1 VLSRRLSVIAK
12 RAQEIEPFLVMEVL
26 ERAVAL
32 EAQGEN
38 VIHLEIGEP
47 DFQTPDCIQEAAIQ
61 ALRDGKTGY
70 THSLGI
76 LPLREAIA
84 EHYHA
89 RYGVEVSPDRILVT
103 TGTSPAMWMIF
114 AAILETGDQVLL
126 SDPHYACYPNFI
138 RFCGG
143 EPVGVDVFEEDGFQ
157 LRPEAVRNGVDRRT
171 KAILINSPANP
182 TGTLLSAERMAA
194 IAEMGPLVLS
204 DEIYHGLVYEGREHS
219 ILEFTDRAVVLN
231 GFSKAFAMTGWRLGY
246 VIVPPELI
254 RPLQKMHQNFFISA
268 NAFVQAAGVAAL
280 REGQGETARM
290 PPLSRPRPA
299 PPGVRRGHGADGGVL
314 CVRQCQTLHHRLPRL
329 RLRDPGTGQGGR
341 RPRDRLR
348 PERGGLPALLLCAVA
363 GRSAGS
369 LEPPGGFPGPPEVV
383 LPRVETG
390 THVNRRGDCDDCQ
403 AERQLQHHHAR
414 GAPEPGRHAG
424 AGDLRHREGRGR
436 YRRRGHRRLRQG
448 DHPARHHGERPG

>member
-290 PPLSRPRPA
+290 RAVYDERRRFLVPGLRRLGFGVATEPTGAFYVFANAKRFTTDSRAFAFEILEQAKVGVAPGIDFGRNGEGYLRFSYARSLEDLREALSR
-299 PPGVRRGHGADGGVL
+299 
-314 CVRQCQTLHHRLPRL
+314 
-329 RLRDPGTGQGGR
+329 
-341 RPRDRLR
+341 
-348 PERGGLPALLLCAVA
+348 
-363 GRSAGS
+363 
-369 LEPPGGFPGPPEVV
+369 LEGF
-383 LPRVETG
+383 L
-390 THVNRRGDCDDCQ
+390 
-403 AERQLQHHHAR
+403 A
-414 GAPEPGRHAG
+414 
-424 AGDLRHREGRGR
+424 
-436 YRRRGHRRLRQG
+436 RRR
-448 DHPARHHGERPG
+448 